1 MGGKMENRERYKRII
16 MFLASALIVA
26 IQTLLFAYIWYKFY
40 AHKDVIGRRF
50 DRGNQVVIGLY
61 VLMLY
66 FFYKIYGGFKVGYL
80 RVFEVLYSQVLSVV
94 CVNFITYLQLC
105 LIGRWRFGEHL
116 MPMVEMTG
124 IDLVVVLLW
133 VVGMRWIYTRLYPP
147 RQMLMIYGDR
157 NPGDLRDKL
166 ETREDKYAIKEMV
179 PISLGLDTIKE
190 KINGYSAVVIGDLP
204 SHERNVLLKYCFE
217 KDIRCYSIP
226 KLSDILLRNA
236 DDIHL
241 FDTTLLLSRNLRLT
255 AEQLFFKRVVD
266 IVFSL
271 VGLVIAS
278 PFMLVIA
285 LAIKLYDG
293 GPVFYKQP
301 RLTRDKKVFM
311 ILKFRSMKMDSE
323 EKGAQLAKKEDD
335 RITPVGKIIRRIHF
349 DELPQIINILKGEM
363 SLVGPR
369 PERPEIAELYR
380 ERIPEF
386 DYRLKV
392 KAGLTGYA
400 QVYGKYNTTPY
411 DKLKLDLTYIETYS
425 LRLDLKLLML
435 TFKILFQKENTEGV
449 EAWQKTAGQ
458 EKESVEKAEREEKE
472 KQLADTNSNTNEEKQ

>member
-1 MGGKMENRERYKRII
+1 MENRERYKRII
-16 MFLASALIVA
+16 MFLSSVVIVA
-26 IQTLLFAYIWYKFY
+26 IETALFAYIWYNFY
-40 AHKDVIGRRF
+40 LSKEVIGRLF
-50 DRGNQVVIGLY
+50 VRGNQVVIGLY

-80 RVFEVLYSQVLSVV
+80 RVFEVIYSQILSVV

-105 LIGRWRFGEHL
+105 LIGRWRLGEHL
-116 MPMVEMTG
+116 TPMLAMTG
-124 IDLVVVLLW
+124 IDLIIVVIW
-133 VVGMRWIYTRLYPP
+133 VVGMRFVYTRLYPP
-147 RQMLMIYGDR
+147 RQMLMVYGEH
-157 NPGDLRDKL
+157 NPGDLRSKL

-179 PISLGLDTIKE
+179 PISLGLDAIKE
-190 KINGYSAVVIGDLP
+190 KICGYKAVVIGDIP

-226 KLSDILLRNA
+226 KLSDIMLRNA

-255 AEQLFFKRVVD
+255 AEQLFCKRLVD

-271 VGLVIAS
+271 L
-278 PFMLVIA
+278 MLVIA

-293 GPVFYKQP
+293 GPVLYKQP
-301 RLTRDKKVFM
+301 RLTRDKQIFM
-311 ILKFRSMKMDSE
+311 ILKFRSMKMNSE
-323 EKGAQLAKKEDD
+323 VKGAQLAKKEDD

-349 DELPQIINILKGEM
+349 DELPQIFNILKGDM

-369 PERPEIAELYR
+369 PERPEIAAVYCEK
-380 ERIPEF
+380 IPEF

-425 LRLDLKLLML
+425 LKLDVKLLML

-458 EKESVEKAEREEKE
+458 EKEEEDRK
-472 KQLADTNSNTNEEKQ
+472 

>member
-1 MGGKMENRERYKRII
+1 MENRERYKRII
-16 MFLASALIVA
+16 MFLSSVVIVA
-26 IQTLLFAYIWYKFY
+26 IETALFAYIWYNFY
-40 AHKDVIGRRF
+40 LSKEVIGRLF
-50 DRGNQVVIGLY
+50 VRGNQVVIGLY

-80 RVFEVLYSQVLSVV
+80 RVFEVIYSQILSVV

-105 LIGRWRFGEHL
+105 LIGRWRLGEHL
-116 MPMVEMTG
+116 TPMLAMTG
-124 IDLVVVLLW
+124 IDLIIVVIW
-133 VVGMRWIYTRLYPP
+133 VVGMRFVYTRLYPP
-147 RQMLMIYGDR
+147 RQMLMVYGEH
-157 NPGDLRDKL
+157 NPGDLRSKL

-179 PISLGLDTIKE
+179 PISLGLDAIKE
-190 KINGYSAVVIGDLP
+190 KICGYKAVVIGDIP

-226 KLSDILLRNA
+226 KLSDIMLRNA

-255 AEQLFFKRVVD
+255 AEQLFCKRLVD

-271 VGLVIAS
+271 L
-278 PFMLVIA
+278 MLVIA

-293 GPVFYKQP
+293 GPVLYKQP
-301 RLTRDKKVFM
+301 RLTRDKQIFM

-323 EKGAQLAKKEDD
+323 VKGAQLAKKEDD

-349 DELPQIINILKGEM
+349 DELPQIFNILKGDM

-369 PERPEIAELYR
+369 PERPEIAAVYCEK
-380 ERIPEF
+380 IPEF

-425 LRLDLKLLML
+425 LKLDVKLLML

-458 EKESVEKAEREEKE
+458 EKEDEDRK
-472 KQLADTNSNTNEEKQ
+472 

>member
-1 MGGKMENRERYKRII
+1 MENRERYKRII
-16 MFLASALIVA
+16 MFLSSVVIVA
-26 IQTLLFAYIWYKFY
+26 IETALFAYIWYNFY
-40 AHKDVIGRRF
+40 LSKEVIGRLF
-50 DRGNQVVIGLY
+50 VRGNQVVIGLY

-80 RVFEVLYSQVLSVV
+80 RVFEVIYSQILSVV

-105 LIGRWRFGEHL
+105 LIGRWRLGEHL
-116 MPMVEMTG
+116 TPMLAMTG
-124 IDLVVVLLW
+124 LDLIIVVIW
-133 VVGMRWIYTRLYPP
+133 VVGMRFVYTRLYPP
-147 RQMLMIYGDR
+147 RQMLMVYGEH
-157 NPGDLRDKL
+157 NPGDLRSKL

-179 PISLGLDTIKE
+179 PISLGLDAIKE
-190 KINGYSAVVIGDLP
+190 KICGYKAVVIGDIP

-226 KLSDILLRNA
+226 KLSDIMLRNA

-255 AEQLFFKRVVD
+255 AEQLFCKRLVD

-271 VGLVIAS
+271 L
-278 PFMLVIA
+278 MLVIA

-293 GPVFYKQP
+293 GPVLYKQP
-301 RLTRDKKVFM
+301 RLTRDKQIFM

-323 EKGAQLAKKEDD
+323 VKGAQLAKKEDD

-349 DELPQIINILKGEM
+349 DELPQIFNILKGDM

-369 PERPEIAELYR
+369 PERPEIAAVYCEK
-380 ERIPEF
+380 IPEF

-425 LRLDLKLLML
+425 LKLDVKLLML

-458 EKESVEKAEREEKE
+458 EREEENRK
-472 KQLADTNSNTNEEKQ
+472 

>member
-1 MGGKMENRERYKRII
+1 MENRERYKRLI
-16 MFLASALIVA
+16 MFFASMVI
-26 IQTLLFAYIWYKFY
+26 ITIEMLLYAYIWYKFY
-40 AHKDVIGRRF
+40 AHKDVIGRKF
-50 DRGNQVVIGLY
+50 NRGNQVVIGLY

-80 RVFEVLYSQVLSVV
+80 RVFEVIYSQILSVV

-105 LIGRWRFGEHL
+105 LIGRWRLGEHL
-116 MPMVEMTG
+116 PPMVVMTG
-124 IDLVVVLLW
+124 IDLVIVVAW
-133 VVGMRWIYTRLYPP
+133 VVSMRFVYTKLYPP
-147 RQMLMIYGDR
+147 RQMLLIYGGR
-157 NPGDLRDKL
+157 NPSDLRDKL
-166 ETREDKYAIKEMV
+166 ETREDKYAIKEM
-179 PISLGLDTIKE
+179 ISFSVGLDVVKD
-190 KINGYSAVVIGDLP
+190 KIDKYNAVVIGDIP
-204 SHERNVLLKYCFE
+204 SHERNTLLKYCFE
-217 KDIRCYSIP
+217 KDSRCYSIP
-226 KLSDILLRNA
+226 KLSDIMLRNA
-236 DDIHL
+236 EDIHL

-255 AEQLFFKRVVD
+255 AEQMFFKRVID

-271 VGLVIAS
+271 LGLVVAS

-293 GPVFYKQP
+293 GPVFYRQP
-301 RLTRDKKVFM
+301 RFTRDKRVFM

-323 EKGAQLAKKEDD
+323 EKGAQLAQKDDD

-349 DELPQIINILKGEM
+349 DELPQIFNILKGDM

-369 PERPEIAELYR
+369 PERPEIAAVYS

-425 LRLDLKLLML
+425 LQLDIKLLML

-458 EKESVEKAEREEKE
+458 EK
-472 KQLADTNSNTNEEKQ
+472 

>member
-1 MGGKMENRERYKRII
+1 MENRERYKRLI
-16 MFLASALIVA
+16 MFSASAVIVA
-26 IQTLLFAYIWYKFY
+26 IETLLFAYIWYRFY

-61 VLMLY
+61 VLMMY

-80 RVFEVLYSQVLSVV
+80 RVFEVIYSQILSVV

-105 LIGRWRFGEHL
+105 LIGRWRLGEHL
-116 MPMVEMTG
+116 SPILAMTG
-124 IDLVVVLLW
+124 IDLVIVVVW
-133 VVGMRWIYTRLYPP
+133 VVGMRFVYTRLYPP
-147 RQMLMIYGDR
+147 RQMLMIYGGR

-166 ETREDKYAIKEMV
+166 ETREDKYAIKEMA
-179 PISLGLDTIKE
+179 PLSLGLDALKE
-190 KINGYSAVVIGDLP
+190 KIDGYRAVVIGDIP

-217 KDIRCYSIP
+217 RDIRCYSVP
-226 KLSDILLRNA
+226 KLSDIMLRNA

-271 VGLVIAS
+271 LGLVIAS
-278 PFMLVIA
+278 PFMLLIA

-301 RLTRDKKVFM
+301 RLTRDKRVFM

-323 EKGAQLAKKEDD
+323 VKGAQLARKEDD
-335 RITPVGKIIRRIHF
+335 RITPVGRVIRRIHF
-349 DELPQIINILKGEM
+349 DELPQIFNILKGDM

-369 PERPEIAELYR
+369 PERPEIAALYS
-380 ERIPEF
+380 ERISEF

-411 DKLKLDLTYIETYS
+411 DKLKLDLMYIQNYS
-425 LRLDLKLLML
+425 ILLDLRLILM
-435 TFKILFQKENTEGV
+435 TVKIMFIKDSTEGF
-449 EAWQKTAGQ
+449 EEIKPS
-458 EKESVEKAEREEKE
+458 EKK
-472 KQLADTNSNTNEEKQ
+472 D

>member
-1 MGGKMENRERYKRII
+1 
-16 MFLASALIVA
+16 MFLASVLIMA
-26 IQTLLFAYIWYKFY
+26 IQIGVFAYMWYHHFEKNMLRRYWHRGNYVIIGQYALLLF
-40 AHKDVIGRRF
+40 
-50 DRGNQVVIGLY
+50 L
-61 VLMLY
+61 
-66 FFYKIYGGFKVGYL
+66 FYKLYGGFKVGYL
-80 RVFEVLYSQVLSVV
+80 RVFEVLYSQILSVL
-94 CVNFITYLQLC
+94 CVNFITYLQLA
-105 LIGRWRFGEHL
+105 LIGHWKFGHNIKYL
-116 MPMVEMTG
+116 LEMTG
-124 IDLVVVLLW
+124 INMVVVVIW
-133 VVGMRWIYTRLYPP
+133 VFFMRWVYARLYPP
-147 RQMLMIYGDR
+147 RQMLMIYGGR
-157 NPGDLRDKL
+157 NPGDLRNKF
-166 ETREDKYAIKEMV
+166 ETREDKYAIKEMASL
-179 PISLGLDTIKE
+179 SLGLDVIKE
-190 KINGYSAVVIGDLP
+190 KINGYKAVVIGDIP
-204 SHERNVLLKYCFE
+204 SHERNLLLKYCFE

-226 KLSDILLRNA
+226 KLSDIMLRNA

-255 AEQLFFKRVVD
+255 AEQLFFKRIVD
-266 IVFSL
+266 IIFSL
-271 VGLVIAS
+271 AGLVIAS
-278 PFMLVIA
+278 PFMILIA

-301 RLTRDKKVFM
+301 RLTKDKQIFM

-323 EKGAQLAKKEDD
+323 VKGAQLAKKEDD
-335 RITPVGKIIRRIHF
+335 RITPVGKLIRRIHF
-349 DELPQIINILKGEM
+349 DELPQIFNILKGDM

-369 PERPEIAELYR
+369 PERPEIAALYS

-425 LRLDLKLLML
+425 LKLDLKLLML

-458 EKESVEKAEREEKE
+458 EK
-472 KQLADTNSNTNEEKQ
+472 NEEND

>member
-1 MGGKMENRERYKRII
+1 MENRERYKRII
-16 MFLASALIVA
+16 MFLSSVVIVA
-26 IQTLLFAYIWYKFY
+26 IETALFAYIWYNFY
-40 AHKDVIGRRF
+40 LSKEVIGRLF
-50 DRGNQVVIGLY
+50 VRGNQVVIGLY

-80 RVFEVLYSQVLSVV
+80 RVFEVIYSQILSVV

-105 LIGRWRFGEHL
+105 LIGRSRLGEHL
-116 MPMVEMTG
+116 TPMLAMTG
-124 IDLVVVLLW
+124 IDLIIVVIW
-133 VVGMRWIYTRLYPP
+133 VVGMRFVYTRLYPP
-147 RQMLMIYGDR
+147 RQMLMVYGEH
-157 NPGDLRDKL
+157 NPGDLRSKL

-179 PISLGLDTIKE
+179 PISLGLDAIKE
-190 KINGYSAVVIGDLP
+190 KICGYKAVVIGDIP

-226 KLSDILLRNA
+226 KLSDIMLRNA

-255 AEQLFFKRVVD
+255 AEQLFCKRLVD

-271 VGLVIAS
+271 L
-278 PFMLVIA
+278 MLVIA

-293 GPVFYKQP
+293 GPVLYKQP
-301 RLTRDKKVFM
+301 RLTRDKQIFM

-323 EKGAQLAKKEDD
+323 VKGAQLAKKEDD

-349 DELPQIINILKGEM
+349 DELPQIFNILKGDM

-369 PERPEIAELYR
+369 PERPEIAAVYCEK
-380 ERIPEF
+380 IPEF

-425 LRLDLKLLML
+425 LKLDVKLLML

-458 EKESVEKAEREEKE
+458 EKEEEDRK
-472 KQLADTNSNTNEEKQ
+472 

>member
-1 MGGKMENRERYKRII
+1 MENRERYKRII
-16 MFLASALIVA
+16 MFLSSVVIVA
-26 IQTLLFAYIWYKFY
+26 IETALFAYIWYNFY
-40 AHKDVIGRRF
+40 LSKEVIGRLF
-50 DRGNQVVIGLY
+50 VRGNQVVIGLY

-80 RVFEVLYSQVLSVV
+80 RVFEVIYSQILSVV

-105 LIGRWRFGEHL
+105 LIGRWRLGEHL
-116 MPMVEMTG
+116 TPMLAMTG
-124 IDLVVVLLW
+124 IDLIIVVIW
-133 VVGMRWIYTRLYPP
+133 VVGMRFVYTRLYPP
-147 RQMLMIYGDR
+147 RQMLMVYGEH
-157 NPGDLRDKL
+157 NPGDLRSKL

-179 PISLGLDTIKE
+179 PISLGLDAIKE
-190 KINGYSAVVIGDLP
+190 KICGYKAVVIGDIP

-226 KLSDILLRNA
+226 KLSDIMLRNA

-255 AEQLFFKRVVD
+255 AEQLFCKRLVD

-271 VGLVIAS
+271 L
-278 PFMLVIA
+278 MLVIA

-293 GPVFYKQP
+293 GPVLYKQP
-301 RLTRDKKVFM
+301 RLTRDKQIFM

-323 EKGAQLAKKEDD
+323 VKGAQLAKKEDD

-349 DELPQIINILKGEM
+349 DELPQIFNILKGDM

-369 PERPEIAELYR
+369 PERPEIAAVYCEK
-380 ERIPEF
+380 IPEF

-425 LRLDLKLLML
+425 LKLDVKLLML

-458 EKESVEKAEREEKE
+458 EK
-472 KQLADTNSNTNEEKQ
+472 NEEND

>member
-1 MGGKMENRERYKRII
+1 MENRERYKRII
-16 MFLASALIVA
+16 MFLSSVVIVA
-26 IQTLLFAYIWYKFY
+26 IETALFAYWYNFY
-40 AHKDVIGRRF
+40 LSKEVIGRLF
-50 DRGNQVVIGLY
+50 VRGNQVVIGLY

-80 RVFEVLYSQVLSVV
+80 RVFEVIYSQILSVV

-105 LIGRWRFGEHL
+105 LIGRWRLGEHL
-116 MPMVEMTG
+116 TPMQAMTG
-124 IDLVVVLLW
+124 IDLIIVVIW
-133 VVGMRWIYTRLYPP
+133 VVGMRFVYTRLYPP
-147 RQMLMIYGDR
+147 RQMLMVYGEH
-157 NPGDLRDKL
+157 NPGDLRSKL

-179 PISLGLDTIKE
+179 PISLGLDAIKE
-190 KINGYSAVVIGDLP
+190 KICGYKAVVIGDIP

-226 KLSDILLRNA
+226 KLSDIMLRNA

-255 AEQLFFKRVVD
+255 AEQLFCKRLVD

-271 VGLVIAS
+271 LMLVIAS

-293 GPVFYKQP
+293 GPVLYKQP
-301 RLTRDKKVFM
+301 RLTRDKQIFM

-323 EKGAQLAKKEDD
+323 VKGAQLAKKEDD

-349 DELPQIINILKGEM
+349 DELPQIFNILKGDM

-369 PERPEIAELYR
+369 PERPEIAAVYCEK
-380 ERIPEF
+380 IPEF

-425 LRLDLKLLML
+425 LKLDVKLLML

-458 EKESVEKAEREEKE
+458 EREEENRK
-472 KQLADTNSNTNEEKQ
+472 

>member
-1 MGGKMENRERYKRII
+1 MENRERYKRII
-16 MFLASALIVA
+16 MFLSSVVIVA
-26 IQTLLFAYIWYKFY
+26 IETALFAYIWYNFY
-40 AHKDVIGRRF
+40 LSKEVIGRLF
-50 DRGNQVVIGLY
+50 VRGNQVVIGLY

-80 RVFEVLYSQVLSVV
+80 RVFEVIYSQILSVV

-105 LIGRWRFGEHL
+105 LIGRWRLGEHL
-116 MPMVEMTG
+116 TPMLAMTG
-124 IDLVVVLLW
+124 IDLIIVVIW
-133 VVGMRWIYTRLYPP
+133 VVGMRFVYTRLYPH
-147 RQMLMIYGDR
+147 RQMLMVYGEH
-157 NPGDLRDKL
+157 NPGDLRSKL

-179 PISLGLDTIKE
+179 PISLGLDAIKE
-190 KINGYSAVVIGDLP
+190 KICGYKAVVIGDIP

-226 KLSDILLRNA
+226 KLSDIMLRNA

-255 AEQLFFKRVVD
+255 AEQLFCKRLVD

-271 VGLVIAS
+271 L
-278 PFMLVIA
+278 MLVIA

-293 GPVFYKQP
+293 GPVLYKQP
-301 RLTRDKKVFM
+301 RLTRDKQIFM

-323 EKGAQLAKKEDD
+323 VKGAQLAKKEDD

-349 DELPQIINILKGEM
+349 DELPQIFNILKGDM

-369 PERPEIAELYR
+369 PERPEIAAVYCEK
-380 ERIPEF
+380 IPEF

-425 LRLDLKLLML
+425 LKLDVKLLML

-458 EKESVEKAEREEKE
+458 EKEEEDRK
-472 KQLADTNSNTNEEKQ
+472 